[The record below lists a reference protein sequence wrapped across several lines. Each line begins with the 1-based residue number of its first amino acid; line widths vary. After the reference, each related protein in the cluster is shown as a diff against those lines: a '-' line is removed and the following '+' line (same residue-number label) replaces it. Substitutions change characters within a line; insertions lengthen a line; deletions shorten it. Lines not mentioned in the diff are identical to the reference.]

1 MKSLQTLTI
10 LLLYSVTTYS
20 QTIVTGKIIDQ
31 ETHEPIPGVTVAS
44 GQQGTSTLADGSFE
58 LVTTDAPDSL
68 ELRCVGYCTRKIGVG
83 PGNVVMATLA
93 PATTTMHEVVVTA
106 SRDMQT
112 RGEVAMAID
121 KVSAADLNDAKPTL
135 LAEMMN
141 KVPGVAT
148 LNYNNEQH
156 GMSIR
161 QPMGTS
167 PYFLYLEDG
176 IPLRPM
182 GVFNHN
188 AMIEMNLL
196 AISGIEVVKGP
207 ASSFYGPEAVGGAIN
222 FITHRPTAMPTARV
236 GLQFDNFG
244 YRRVQYSAGAMPLK
258 KLGFFVGGFYGAQRD
273 GWMTY
278 SDYDKNALNARVDYF
293 LAANTKLT
301 LAGAWNDYYSQTPGS
316 VDSIAFYSRRYVST
330 SDFTYRKVRALRVRL
345 SADHYWNDRHHTT
358 LHLFYRDNS
367 IGQNPSYAIRWGR
380 GETTATGEI
389 NDNSFQ
395 SRGFIVQHVSE
406 IVPSRLK
413 LVGGVSLDD
422 SPDTYQ
428 SYRVDLAAQLRPDGQ
443 SVEKYTIV
451 EERPDIRIADY
462 DAALVNTAVY
472 LQAEVRPA
480 ADVVVTL
487 GGRYDNMTFEYDN
500 HLDLSAGVKTY
511 EKFTPKAGVV
521 YTIGDDAGV
530 YVNYSMG
537 FAPPGLTSIFR
548 KKPDS
553 EGAEFYYDL
562 EPATFVN
569 YEAGGWM
576 SLFANK
582 LDVDVSVYRMTGRN
596 ELLNIRRPDNSTD
609 YQSAGRTT
617 HEGVEYGVTYRP
629 DTQWMLRLGGTNAIH
644 RFDDFALSTRPTD
657 PVQNVNGKRMPAA
670 PSWIANVELLYKPVW
685 LKGLRLGMEWQRMSP
700 WYENQI
706 NTFRY
711 EDKGFLGMKG
721 VSVLTLRTGYAWK
734 GAEVFLN
741 VMNVTDELYAFY
753 SSRGNREGD
762 RATFTPAP
770 PRTFVFGVQY
780 NFLRKFGDEN

>member
-222 FITHRPTAMPTARV
+222 FITHRPTAIPTARL
-236 GLQFDNFG
+236 GLQLDNFG
-244 YRRVQYSAGAMPLK
+244 YRRVQYSAGATPLK
-258 KLGFFVGGFYGAQRD
+258 KLGFFVGGFYASQRD
-273 GWMTY
+273 SWMTY
-278 SDYDKNALNARVDYF
+278 SDYDKNAINARLDYLATSDTRIT
-293 LAANTKLT
+293 LAA
-301 LAGAWNDYYSQTPGS
+301 AWNDYYSQTPGS
-316 VDSIAFYSRRYVST
+316 VDSIAFYNRQYVSM
-330 SDFTYRKVRALRVRL
+330 SDFTYREVKALRIRL
-345 SADHYWNDRHHTT
+345 STEHYWNDRNHTT
-358 LHLFYRDNS
+358 LHIFYRDNT
-367 IGQNPSYAIRWGR
+367 IGQNPSYAIRWNR
-380 GETTATGEI
+380 GKPTAVGEI

-395 SRGFIVQHVSE
+395 SGGFIAQHVSE
-406 IVPSRLK
+406 IIPSRVK
-413 LVGGVSLDD
+413 LIGGASVDY
-422 SPDTYQ
+422 SPNTYRA
-428 SYRVDLAAQLRPDGQ
+428 YRVDLAAQLRPDGQ

-451 EERPDIRIADY
+451 KERPDVRISDY
-462 DAALVNTAVY
+462 DATLVNSAVY
-472 LQAEVRPA
+472 VQGEVRPIEHL
-480 ADVVVTL
+480 VFTL

-500 HLDLSAGVKTY
+500 LLDHSSGTKTY
-511 EKFTPKAGVV
+511 QKVTPKIGVV
-521 YTIGDDAGV
+521 YSINDGAGV
-530 YVNYSMG
+530 YANYSIG

-548 KKPDS
+548 RKPNT
-553 EGAEFYYDL
+553 EPAEFYYEL
-562 EPATFVN
+562 EPATFTN
-569 YEAGGWM
+569 YEVGGWI
-576 SLFANK
+576 SLLSNT
-582 LDVDVSVYRMTGRN
+582 LDVDVSLYRMTGRN
-596 ELLNIRRPDNSTD
+596 ELLHVRQPDNSLD

-617 HEGVEYGVTYRP
+617 HEGIEYGITYRP
-629 DTQWMLRLGGTNAIH
+629 NAQWMMRLGATNAIH
-644 RFDDFALSTRPTD
+644 RFDNFALSTRPTD
-657 PVQNVNGKRMPAA
+657 PVQNVNGMRMPAA
-670 PSWIANVELLYKPVW
+670 PSWVANAEAMYKPEW
-685 LKGLRLGMEWQRMSP
+685 IKGLRVGVEWQRMSP
-700 WYENQI
+700 WYENQV
-706 NTFRY
+706 NTFKYADR
-711 EDKGFLGMKG
+711 GFLGMKG
-721 VSVLTLRTGYAWK
+721 VSVLNLRAGYKWK
-734 GAEVFLN
+734 GVELFLN
-741 VMNVTDELYAFY
+741 VMNATDELYAFY
-753 SSRGNREGD
+753 TTRGNSDGD

-770 PRTFVFGVQY
+770 PRTYVFGIQY
-780 NFLRKFGDEN
+780 NFLGKFGDEY